1 MYSSRSDSNRISLS
15 GRRIVFV
22 FNTLDLGGAERQGLL
37 LARHLLREEGAR
49 VEVCG
54 FTGPGR
60 LSELCDAWGI
70 PWRVI
75 SVAWGEGRKRRARAL
90 LCLATGLRHAHPHV
104 LMPFTVLPNI
114 LCGLVWRWTGARL
127 CVWNQRDEGRG
138 LTGTLLERRAL
149 AGTPLFISNSRHGA
163 ELLSTSLGVPPARIH
178 VVYNGVEPLQPE
190 GDRQSWRAR
199 LGVDDGCFLACMV
212 ANLHNYKD
220 HETLLRAWRRV
231 ADACATNGRQAV
243 LLLAGRFDNMHDHL
257 KALAYDLELGRAV
270 RFLGKV
276 DDVAG
281 LLAAVDLG
289 VFSSRCEGVPNGM
302 LECMTN
308 GLALAGTDIPGIREA
323 LGQDGLPWLAPPAD
337 DEALATRILALAA
350 DPALRVSLGEQN
362 RRRVAEVFA
371 PARMYAEMTA
381 VIAGALPHK
390 GGLR

>member
-1 MYSSRSDSNRISLS
+1 MSPSQPNLISLS
-15 GRRIVFV
+15 GRRIIFV
-22 FNTLDLGGAERQGLL
+22 FNTLDLGGAEWQGLL
-37 LARHLLREEGAR
+37 LARYLLRAEGAR

-60 LSELCDAWGI
+60 LAELCDTWGI

-75 SVAWGEGRKRRARAL
+75 PVAWGVGRGRRARAL
-90 LCLATGLRHAHPHV
+90 LLLASGLRRARPHV
-104 LMPFTVLPNI
+104 LMPYTVLPNV

-138 LTGTLLERRAL
+138 LTGTRLERRAL
-149 AGTPLFISNSRHGA
+149 AGMPLFISNSRHGA
-163 ELLSTSLGVPPARIH
+163 ELLSASRGVPPAKVH
-178 VVYNGVEPLQPE
+178 VVYNGVEPMAPE

-231 ADACATNGRQAV
+231 VDAIAVDSREAV
-243 LLLAGRFDNMHDHL
+243 LLLAGRFGNMHDRL

-270 RFLGKV
+270 RFLDKV

-302 LECMTN
+302 LECMMS
-308 GLALAGTDIPGIREA
+308 GLALTGTDIPGIREA
-323 LGQDGLPWLAPPAD
+323 LGEDGLPWLAPPGD
-337 DEALATRILALAA
+337 DEALAGRIMALAA
-350 DPALRVSLGEQN
+350 DPALRATLGGQN

-371 PARMYAEMTA
+371 PERMYA
-381 VIAGALPHK
+381 
-390 GGLR
+390 